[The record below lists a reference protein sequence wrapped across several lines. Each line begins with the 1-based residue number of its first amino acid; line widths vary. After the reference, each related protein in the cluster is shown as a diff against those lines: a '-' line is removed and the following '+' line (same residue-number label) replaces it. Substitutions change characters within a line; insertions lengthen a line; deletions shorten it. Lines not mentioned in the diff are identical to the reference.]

1 MRNGVGP
8 KLLNSFVEFM
18 RGGTVVDAALIVE
31 AGGEPLIESKT
42 INGRTGVP
50 TSKDDPADGQDE

>member
-1 MRNGVGP
+1 
-8 KLLNSFVEFM
+8 M